1 MAIPKR
7 TLILFIILVLLSIVT
22 IIVLIRNPYPV
33 VEVVAMT
40 SVIE

>member
-22 IIVLIRNPYPV
+22 IIVLTRNSYPV
-33 VEVVAMT
+33 VEIMAMA
-40 SVIE
+40 SAIK